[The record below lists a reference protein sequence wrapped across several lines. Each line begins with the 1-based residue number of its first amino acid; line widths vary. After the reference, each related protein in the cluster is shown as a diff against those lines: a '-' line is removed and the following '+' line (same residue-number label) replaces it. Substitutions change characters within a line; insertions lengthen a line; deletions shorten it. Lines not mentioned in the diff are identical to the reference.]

1 MRASTAFE
9 AIDDPLDPA
18 WIGHADG
25 SSHALHR
32 RAFVA
37 VAAVVLVV
45 LVGVLATTAFAQ
57 RSGGERDAV
66 KAPPV
71 DASTAASDTIEAPP
85 VLPTP
90 TLPREPAPGSSP
102 VDEPAPAATGGSGW
116 APAAATVKP
125 QDAGSGLLVGDLA
138 GVSPVLIMRLDALAV
153 VLDRE
158 LEVVSGWRTRH
169 EQTGL
174 YQRYVAGQGNL
185 AAIPGTSNHEFGR
198 AADVYV
204 DGVALAD
211 VPTVTAKALTVGLH
225 FPVPGEAW
233 HVELL

>member
-18 WIGHADG
+18 WNGHADA
-25 SSHALHR
+25 SQHR
-32 RAFVA
+32 SNRRLIATV
-37 VAAVVLVV
+37 VAAVFVF
-45 LVGVLATTAFAQ
+45 LVGVLATTALAQ
-57 RSGGERDAV
+57 RSGDDRV
-66 KAPPV
+66 
-71 DASTAASDTIEAPP
+71 ASTGRPSDAAVAAANAVEAPP
-85 VLPTP
+85 VPSVRPDPAPTSRTGAAPAPTP
-90 TLPREPAPGSSP
+90 
-102 VDEPAPAATGGSGW
+102 AAGSGW
-116 APAAATVKP
+116 APAAATVRP

-169 EQTGL
+169 EQAGL

-185 AAIPGTSNHEFGR
+185 AAVPGTSNHEVGL